1 MGAGATTHF
10 TNPLG
15 TAGRVFSYR
24 KHQRMPNPISYTRLR
39 TPVSYNLHLLDG
51 ITLTEHGTPI
61 IRPYRGPLPEHMT
74 GFNELMSRKPAARTH
89 ATNECAHF
97 FLDDYQFERCWNRP
111 ELYPP
116 ILGECAM
123 TLTPDYSLYTD
134 MPEPVQRWNVYRSR
148 LLGAYWQHLG
158 LNVIPTLQY
167 STPDSYQYA
176 FDGIPHHSTI
186 ATSTVGVLQN
196 HDARN
201 LWRQGMR
208 TAIGL
213 LEPETILVYGKPMPD
228 HEYPNGITVK
238 HYAQTSTTRIK
249 ANTQ

>member
-1 MGAGATTHF
+1 
-10 TNPLG
+10 
-15 TAGRVFSYR
+15 
-24 KHQRMPNPISYTRLR
+24 MPTPISYTRLR
-39 TPVSYNLHLLDG
+39 TPLSYNMHLLDSVS
-51 ITLTEHGTPI
+51 LTEHGTPT
-61 IRPYRGPLPEHMT
+61 IRPYHGPLPDTMR

-89 ATNECAHF
+89 ATNECANF

-123 TLTPDYSLYTD
+123 TPTPDYSLYTD

-148 LLGAYWQHLG
+148 LLGAYWQTLG

-176 FDGIPHHSTI
+176 FDGLPHHSTI

-208 TAIGL
+208 TAIEL

-228 HEYPNGITVK
+228 QDYPNGITVK
-238 HYAQTSTTRIK
+238 HYAPNSTTRIK